1 MLEEIVVVGYGVQKK
16 ATLSGSVTQVK
27 GDEVLAGK
35 STQSVASAL
44 QGTIPGL
51 TISYSISE
59 SSLKTIF
66 SGFPVIFTSCV

>member
-1 MLEEIVVVGYGVQKK
+1 MLDEIVVVGYGVQKK

-35 STQSVASAL
+35 STHSVA
-44 QGTIPGL
+44 
-51 TISYSISE
+51 
-59 SSLKTIF
+59 SLKTIF